1 MRKKDFDELLSGVRQ
16 AGKIRRGETEPSRVT
31 RFRAV
36 DVKRIRQRLRQS
48 QTEFARMIGVSVATL
63 QNWEQG
69 RRQPE
74 GPARALLSV
83 AAHNPKAVAAAL
95 ANSGKRQP
103 S

>member
-1 MRKKDFDELLSGVRQ
+1 MRKKDFDQLLSSVRQ
-16 AGKIRRGETEPSRVT
+16 AGKIRRGEAEPT
-31 RFRAV
+31 RITHFRAV

-83 AAHNPKAVAAAL
+83 AAHNPQAVAAAL
-95 ANSGKRQP
+95 ATSGRATR
-103 S
+103 